1 MSMRMA
7 FLVLCA
13 FAFAACTHRAELHTG
28 NLAIDVGALEADP
41 PTLVSLGVYLPI
53 VRGDDNRNAMAHVK
67 YREQGTNTWLTGV
80 PLLRVRPEFADIA
93 REESFAGSI
102 FGLDE
107 GTTYEVEVNIDDPD
121 GGSTTRSLIIST
133 RSYPTSA
140 PQAPRTIDVASS
152 EELAKALSNAA
163 PGDVI
168 TLAPGTYVG
177 DFVVKRGVNGTP
189 ENPIFIRGTDRDAV
203 VIRGKTSHGFQ
214 IYGDYVTLEDITVE
228 AGESGIGIVARDCEG
243 VVIRRTWIT
252 DVDQGIVLTRGT
264 NRNFD
269 IYENVLG
276 GRNKWPLI
284 DRSTWSDEGIA
295 ATGEGHAI
303 FENTLFGF
311 GDALGLSRF
320 GDIPNR
326 SIDFYR
332 NEVLWTGDD
341 GIELDD
347 GERNVRAFENRVTNS
362 ATLISVQ
369 HNKDTGGP
377 VYAFRNVG
385 INQARMPFKLND
397 SPSGFYLLHNTSVK
411 TLGADKWL
419 WVQYNNGNI
428 QNFYLKNNII
438 FSASDFSKGI
448 SFKAPISVADFDYN
462 GYYPIGRG
470 RSFGGHDVLLRE
482 APFESEISLGTDYAT
497 FAIPQDVTLSASS
510 EAIDA
515 GATIPNINDGYV
527 GEAPDLGAYERGAP
541 IPKYGAGWWP
551 AKFSRTK
558 SRAKSR

>member
-1 MSMRMA
+1 
-7 FLVLCA
+7 VQ
-13 FAFAACTHRAELHTG
+13 TG

-41 PTLVSLGVYLPI
+41 PTLVSLGLYLPI
-53 VRGDDNRNAMAHVK
+53 VRGDDNRNAVAHLK
-67 YREQGTNTWLTGV
+67 YRKQGTNTWLTGV
-80 PLLRVRPEFADIA
+80 PLLRVRTEFADIE
-93 REESFAGSI
+93 REQSFAGSI
-102 FGLDE
+102 FGLVE
-107 GTTYEVEVNIDDPD
+107 GTKYEVEVSIVDPD

-133 RSYPTSA
+133 RGYPTSA
-140 PQAPRTIDVASS
+140 PLSPRTIDVASS
-152 EELAKALSNAA
+152 EELKKALSNAA

-189 ENPIFIRGTDRDAV
+189 ENPIFIRGSDREAV
-203 VIRGKTSHGFQ
+203 VLRGKTSHGFQ
-214 IYGDYVTLEDITVE
+214 IYGDYVTLEDITLE
-228 AGESGIGIVARDCEG
+228 AGKSGIGIVARDCEG

-252 DVDQGIVLTRGT
+252 NVDQGIVLTRGT

-269 IYENVLG
+269 IYKNVLG
-276 GRNKWPLI
+276 GRNRWPVI
-284 DRSTWSDEGIA
+284 DRSTWNDEGIA
-295 ATGEGHAI
+295 VTGEGHAI

-320 GDIPNR
+320 GDIRNR

-362 ATLISVQ
+362 ATLISIQ

-397 SPSGFYLLHNTSVK
+397 SPSGFYLIHNTSVK
-411 TLGADKWL
+411 TLGADDWL
-419 WVQYNNGNI
+419 WIQYNDGYI

-438 FSASDFSKGI
+438 FSISRFSKGI
-448 SFKAPISVADFDYN
+448 SFQAPIGVADFDYN
-462 GYYPIGRG
+462 GYYPIGRSH
-470 RSFGGHDVLLRE
+470 SFGRHDVLLGQ
-482 APFESEISLGTDYAT
+482 APFESEISLGPDYTT
-497 FAIPQDVTLSASS
+497 FAIPQDVTLRASS

-527 GEAPDLGAYERGAP
+527 GDAPDLGAYERGTP

-558 SRAKSR
+558 SRVKPLS